1 MIGLIGRIYEDYSKA
16 NITNAVIE
24 PHEQLMWM
32 HDQNFTPLSSAIGV
46 RRNEGKDLYLLDEIV
61 LISAVSKQ
69 SAAEFVD
76 KFKEHKNK
84 HVLIYAH
91 RWRHE
96 WVEHT
101 GTAIEAG
108 RKSLEDLEDQ
118 MLIAG
123 AKLLQKDK
131 QSTKTATQAEEEAAQ
146 ETSPLQTM
154 AGQLEDTLDQVL
166 QYFALWKGEKEGGHV
181 KVNGNFDV
189 DFAPE
194 TTLPLLL
201 NMTTQGRL
209 SDETLFN
216 EYKRRGVVSDDI
228 EWEAEKQKIADQ
240 GPALGAL

>member
-1 MIGLIGRIYEDYSKA
+1 MTATPPLLELAHLNKKHWQSQSDQDNILHVARVPMLMISGIDDEAFELKVG
-16 NITNAVIE
+16 T
-24 PHEQLMWM
+24 
-32 HDQNFTPLSSAIGV
+32 SSATKLPTG
-46 RRNEGKDLYLLDEIV
+46 GDMK
-61 LISAVSKQ
+61 
-69 SAAEFVD
+69 
-76 KFKEHKNK
+76 
-84 HVLIYAH
+84 
-91 RWRHE
+91 

-118 MLIAG
+118 MRIAG
-123 AKLLQKDK
+123 AKLLQKEK

-146 ETSPLQTM
+146 EMSPLQTM

-201 NMTTQGRL
+201 NMATQGRL

-228 EWEAEKQKIADQ
+228 EWEVEKQKIADQ